1 MSEKTFTHKELGRL
15 LGVSETT
22 VKSYRRK
29 FPDCIPVANE
39 GKPIRFTEQA
49 GAVCL
54 RIRELFGRG
63 MAVPEVRAR
72 LEKDF
77 PWIGPAPEPEQEQAP
92 VMPAGGPMEVEL
104 PQDYTQA
111 MSNLAKSMVNL
122 TMKQDAIARRMDAM
136 EGTLERLAQVLAPKA
151 AAGKSGG
158 TSGGTFAGTSGGTAG
173 GAGNGAAGPNMYSL
187 PGAEAWMARANAL
200 LERLEGAA
208 LAAAPFAGT
217 ADSPAVSSERAPE
230 QRSSA
235 SGERAAASVER
246 AEASGDSTEATDAP
260 GESGGESG
268 LGATRSGLA
277 QNASVQTTDQTTG
290 QISGQASASP
300 SGQSSDQS
308 SGQSSDRASAQAQAP
323 SERPLGKVVRIRNAY
338 GDVNEYTLE
347 TADAVSDPAQAEPEG
362 GARPVVAAGPQEPP
376 RSLLTMPLVIQ
387 SPEGEFLG
395 VAGRT
400 RGRFSINDLK
410 AMLMSHY
417 TGLLRY
423 TSNWQLTDNGWLM
436 TLEQKDA
443 PESHTLALLVEQTT
457 TPRGNNVALIEH
469 LMINGRDENPVEMYN
484 FINRIYEQ

>member
-92 VMPAGGPMEVEL
+92 VMSAGGPMEVEL

-151 AAGKSGG
+151 PVGTAGG
-158 TSGGTFAGTSGGTAG
+158 TSGGAFAGTAG

-230 QRSSA
+230 PRSAA
-235 SGERAAASVER
+235 SGERAAAS
-246 AEASGDSTEATDAP
+246 GNSTEASAVP
-260 GESGGESG
+260 GESVGESG
-268 LGATRSGLA
+268 LGATPSGLA
-277 QNASVQTTDQTTG
+277 QNASVQTSGQTTG
-290 QISGQASASP
+290 QTTGQASGQTSGQTSASP

-308 SGQSSDRASAQAQAP
+308 SGQSSDRASAQVQAP
-323 SERPLGKVVRIRNAY
+323 TERPLGKVVRIRNAY

-347 TADAVSDPAQAEPEG
+347 TADAVSDPAQAAPEG

>member
-151 AAGKSGG
+151 TVG
-158 TSGGTFAGTSGGTAG
+158 TAGGTAG

-217 ADSPAVSSERAPE
+217 TDSPAVSSERAPE

-246 AEASGDSTEATDAP
+246 AEASGERAAASGNSTEASAVP
-260 GESGGESG
+260 GESVGESG
-268 LGATRSGLA
+268 LGATPSGLA
-277 QNASVQTTDQTTG
+277 QNASVQT
-290 QISGQASASP
+290 SGQTSASP

-308 SGQSSDRASAQAQAP
+308 SGQSSDRASAPAQAP

-347 TADAVSDPAQAEPEG
+347 TADAVSDPAQAAPEG

>member
-122 TMKQDAIARRMDAM
+122 TMKQDAIVRRMDAM

-151 AAGKSGG
+151 AAG
-158 TSGGTFAGTSGGTAG
+158 TSGGTFAGTAD
-173 GAGNGAAGPNMYSL
+173 GAGNGATGPNMYSL

-235 SGERAAASVER
+235 SGERA
-246 AEASGDSTEATDAP
+246 EASGNSTEASAVP
-260 GESGGESG
+260 GESVGESGGESG
-268 LGATRSGLA
+268 LGATPSDLA
-277 QNASVQTTDQTTG
+277 QNASVQT
-290 QISGQASASP
+290 SGQTSASP

-308 SGQSSDRASAQAQAP
+308 SGQSSDRASAPAQAP

-347 TADAVSDPAQAEPEG
+347 TADAVSDPAQAEPES